1 MWNILNYLPGIVLP
15 LLMLYFFFLIPLRR
29 VRSARS
35 WRRTPCL
42 IVSSSV
48 SEDATDSGLYR
59 IVVTYQYAFAGR
71 YHSSSRYSFSA
82 AATAGY
88 RGKKR
93 VAAHLAPGT
102 AAICY
107 VNPDN
112 PRDAVIE
119 RGLTWDIVVGG
130 VFAIIFLGVFFFFFW
145 HGVVYA
151 K

>member
-1 MWNILNYLPGIVLP
+1 MWNILNYLPAIVLP
-15 LLMLYFFFLIPLRR
+15 LLMLYFFFVIPLRR

-35 WRRTPCL
+35 WRETPCV

-59 IVVTYQYAFAGR
+59 IVVTYQYDFAGR
-71 YHSSSRYSFSA
+71 YYSSSRYSFSP
-82 AATAGY
+82 AATSGY

-93 VAAHLAPGT
+93 VAARLAPGIT
-102 AAICY
+102 TTCY

-119 RGLTWDIVVGG
+119 RGLTWDMVVGG
-130 VFAIIFLGVFFFFFW
+130 VFAIIFLGVFFFFF
-145 HGVVYA
+145 
-151 K
+151 